1 MKRAKISQ
9 LRDRLS
15 EFLDH
20 VRAGGRVLVLD
31 RDRPI
36 AEIVPV
42 RGAGTGAG
50 ATDAERLAALE
61 REGVVRGASGRLPNE
76 LLNQRPPGKGARVL
90 AALLEE
96 RESGR

>member
-9 LRDRLS
+9 LRNRLS

-36 AEIVPV
+36 AEIIPV
-42 RGAGTGAG
+42 RTAEGGKGNDG
-50 ATDAERLAALE
+50 ERLAALE
-61 REGVVRGASGRLPNE
+61 REGVVRGPSSRLPQD
-76 LLNQRPPGKGARVL
+76 LLNSDPPGRGADVL

-96 RESGR
+96 RESSR

>member
-1 MKRAKISQ
+1 MISQ
-9 LRDRLS
+9 LRNRLS

-42 RGAGTGAG
+42 SRGGTG

-61 REGVVRGASGRLPNE
+61 RDGIVRVARSRMPRE
-76 LLNQRPPGKGARVL
+76 LLESRPRGTSAGVL
-90 AALLEE
+90 EALLRA
-96 RESGR
+96 REAGR

>member
-20 VRAGGRVLVLD
+20 VRAGGHVLVLD

-36 AEIVPV
+36 AEIIPV
-42 RGAGTGAG
+42 RNAGGG
-50 ATDAERLAALE
+50 SSPDGERLAILE
-61 REGVVRGASGRLPNE
+61 REGIVRGPSSRLPRE
-76 LLNQRPPGKGARVL
+76 LLDDTPPGKGAGVL

-96 RESGR
+96 RESSR

>member
-1 MKRAKISQ
+1 MISQ
-9 LRDRLS
+9 LRNRLS

-42 RGAGTGAG
+42 GRAAAG

-61 REGVVRGASGRLPNE
+61 RDGIVRVARNRMPRELIQERLRGTSAGVLT
-76 LLNQRPPGKGARVL
+76 
-90 AALLEE
+90 ALLEE
-96 RESGR
+96 REAGR